1 MATQMTDPHERGL
14 ILGQQRELLGETWAK
29 VWFQALRTEGR
40 PVAGGWPGTLQE
52 ARYRARM
59 HCDRELS
66 RRGQPPL
73 SQDEL
78 HLVAAAIY
86 ERAKRDWMRV
96 VREGKVAKTSSY

>member
-1 MATQMTDPHERGL
+1 MAGQMTDLRERGL

-29 VWFQALRTEGR
+29 GWFQALRTEGR

-66 RRGQPPL
+66 RCGQPPL
-73 SQDEL
+73 SQEEL
-78 HLVAAAIY
+78 DLIAAAIY

-96 VREGKVAKTSSY
+96 VREAKVARSSSS